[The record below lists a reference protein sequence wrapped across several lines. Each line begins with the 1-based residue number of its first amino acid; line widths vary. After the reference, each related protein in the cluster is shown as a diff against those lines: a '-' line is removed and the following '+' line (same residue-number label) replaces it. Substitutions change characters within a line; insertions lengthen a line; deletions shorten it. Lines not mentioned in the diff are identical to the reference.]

1 MTGHSVGL
9 EGFACI
15 VTNWWKWSDR
25 SNPVF
30 WCSSAF
36 PEQCWFWLLVKSK
49 TMVVGWPDQRK
60 WHPPSLLAVPWLLVA
75 IILIYCI
82 IYFFGYYLKS
92 SISLFMLFVSSF
104 QLHCP
109 LQQLA
114 NHLKPQHA
122 IPSHR
127 IWPSAHQEIC
137 ESSGGLSEQN
147 PLCHGF
153 FPLTLLP
160 LNFAKPPLKFAHGRL
175 HGHIVANLGGMKASN
190 FYLPRWGGPVVWESP
205 GDKRNQDN
213 AHKARTPTSACA
225 AGELS
230 RVPPRT

>member
-1 MTGHSVGL
+1 MASTFTFGCPMIVG
-9 EGFACI
+9 
-15 VTNWWKWSDR
+15 SD
-25 SNPVF
+25 NIDLLYNLF
-30 WCSSAF
+30 
-36 PEQCWFWLLVKSK
+36 FWLLFKI
-49 TMVVGWPDQRK
+49 
-60 WHPPSLLAVPWLLVA
+60 LN
-75 IILIYCI
+75 ILIYVVCI
-82 IYFFGYYLKS
+82 LIPTALS
-92 SISLFMLFVSSF
+92 
-104 QLHCP
+104 

-175 HGHIVANLGGMKASN
+175 HDISLQTLGA
-190 FYLPRWGGPVVWESP
+190 
-205 GDKRNQDN
+205 
-213 AHKARTPTSACA
+213 
-225 AGELS
+225 
-230 RVPPRT
+230 